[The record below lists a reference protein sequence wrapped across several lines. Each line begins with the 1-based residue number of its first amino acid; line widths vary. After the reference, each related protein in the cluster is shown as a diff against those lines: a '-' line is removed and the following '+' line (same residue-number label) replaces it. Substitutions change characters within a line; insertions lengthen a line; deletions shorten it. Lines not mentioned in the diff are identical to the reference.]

1 MTTGWRLVVIV
12 LVGTIVA
19 ALTFAVYML
28 AGLNDEEVPR
38 KLGSIDN
45 FLPAREIKQA
55 PLLTFLDEEGTK
67 ITLEKFRGKI
77 VVLNLWA
84 TWCTPCVAE
93 MPMLDRLQQQLE
105 GVGVVVLALSIDR
118 GGPEVVRE
126 FFDEHEIEHLAVYVD
141 PTMRA
146 QQDLSAFGLPTTLI
160 IDREGNDRG
169 RIVGPAEWDD
179 AEAADLVL
187 SASAPLGD
195 DR

>member
-1 MTTGWRLVVIV
+1 MTTVWRWVVIV
-12 LVGTIVA
+12 LVGVIVA
-19 ALTFAVYML
+19 AATFAVYML
-28 AGLNDEEVPR
+28 SGLNDEEIPG

-45 FLPAREIKQA
+45 FIVAREIKPA

-67 ITLEKFRGKI
+67 VTLEKFRGKI

-105 GVGVVVLALSIDR
+105 GVGVVVVALSIDR

-146 QQDLSAFGLPTTLI
+146 QNDVSAIGLPTTII

-187 SASAPLGD
+187 KASAPLK
-195 DR
+195 